1 MGVAKEQTSR
11 CTGIK
16 QRTQVKEKGTGVGW
30 GGQETMCSTINLYL
44 CFVLTLLSFNTFS
57 LFRFCC
63 SFCVVKV
70 TLTYSNLQLQTGT
83 WGGGGG
89 SLGSGR
95 KVAYGA

>member
-1 MGVAKEQTSR
+1 MYRYKAKDTSEGKGDGGGV
-11 CTGIK
+11 
-16 QRTQVKEKGTGVGW
+16 